1 MILNCTKWHV
11 MTAYTYKAIFPAQ
24 CSGDKDCMS
33 HPSYVQHLDRFWVN
47 RGLSV
52 CVCIEWMNEQ
62 EINRCWLHNTN
73 SSHCVTV
80 NDEKWKKKLVNPSVG
95 LSPWHQINNLL
106 FFFGGGALQKPR
118 HFSLHHSTWTEGHKT
133 PQIMAQPL
141 ENSQMFCLWF
151 YPLGN
156 GLQFGFVF
164 RKHLSYQ
171 RKPHGFH

>member
-24 CSGDKDCMS
+24 CSGDKDYMS

-106 FFFGGGALQKPR
+106 FFWGGGPSKNQDISVYTTR
-118 HFSLHHSTWTEGHKT
+118 HELKDIKH
-133 PQIMAQPL
+133 L
-141 ENSQMFCLWF
+141 RLWHN
-151 YPLGN
+151 PWKIHRCSA
-156 GLQFGFVF
+156 FGFT
-164 RKHLSYQ
+164 
-171 RKPHGFH
+171 P